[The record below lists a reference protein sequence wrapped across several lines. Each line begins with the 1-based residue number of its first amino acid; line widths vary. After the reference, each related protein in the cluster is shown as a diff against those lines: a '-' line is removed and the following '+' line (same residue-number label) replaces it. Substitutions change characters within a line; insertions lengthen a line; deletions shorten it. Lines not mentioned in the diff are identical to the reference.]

1 MPVDGEFTDPVGY
14 SGSWLLVALVLVALV
29 VLYYAWAWRSG
40 AEAQEPFERVDRGP
54 GPRERSLHE
63 LQRLEAAVRGGSMP
77 VRTGFQRL
85 SLTVRSFAE
94 DTTGVPARAMT
105 LEELRAAADPRV
117 AEAIAEMYPPE
128 FAPETADAH
137 DFARSLARA
146 RELVSSWT

>member
-1 MPVDGEFTDPVGY
+1 MPVDGEFADPVGY
-14 SGSWLLVALVLVALV
+14 SGTWLLVALALVALV
-29 VLYYAWAWRSG
+29 ALYYAWAWRSG
-40 AEAQEPFERVDRGP
+40 GEVHEPYQRVARGP

-63 LQRLEAAVRGGSMP
+63 LQRLEAAVKGGTVP
-77 VRTGFQRL
+77 VRTGFQQL
-85 SLTVRSFAE
+85 SLAVRSFTE

-128 FAPETADAH
+128 FAPETAGADE
-137 DFARSLARA
+137 FARSLARA

>member
-1 MPVDGEFTDPVGY
+1 MPVDGEFTDPVVY
-14 SGSWLLVALVLVALV
+14 SGTWLLVALALVALV
-29 VLYYAWAWRSG
+29 ALYYAWAWRSG
-40 AEAQEPFERVDRGP
+40 VEVEEAHERVDRGP

-63 LQRLEAAVRGGSMP
+63 LQKLEAAVKGGTVP

-128 FAPETADAH
+128 FAPETADVD
-137 DFARSLARA
+137 DFVRSLSRA

>member
-14 SGSWLLVALVLVALV
+14 SGTWLLVALGLVALV
-29 VLYYAWAWRSG
+29 ALYYAWAWRSG
-40 AEAQEPFERVDRGP
+40 AEVHEPYQRVVRGP
-54 GPRERSLHE
+54 GPRERGLHE
-63 LQRLEAAVRGGSMP
+63 LQKLEAAVQGGTLP

-94 DTTGVPARAMT
+94 EATGVPARAMT
-105 LEELRAAADPRV
+105 LAELRATADPRV
-117 AEAIAEMYPPE
+117 ADAIAEMYPPE
-128 FAPETADAH
+128 FAPETADAD